1 MYVLCTRYLHNYT
14 SVLKLGRANIQTI
27 ITIKANIR
35 LYCMVDN
42 TCIDTS
48 IQKAG
53 IPGLYGWVEHKG
65 YISLACFLFI
75 DILHIKWD
83 WILSSKITI
92 CSKKKSHFNEKIEK
106 YSLNN

>member
-1 MYVLCTRYLHNYT
+1 MQVCFVHEISTCT
-14 SVLKLGRANIQTI
+14 SVLKLGKAKIQTI
-27 ITIKANIR
+27 IAIKANIR

-65 YISLACFLFI
+65 YIKYI
-75 DILHIKWD
+75 IK
-83 WILSSKITI
+83 
-92 CSKKKSHFNEKIEK
+92 EKRERMKNFVAVWFDPARQCLCI
-106 YSLNN
+106 